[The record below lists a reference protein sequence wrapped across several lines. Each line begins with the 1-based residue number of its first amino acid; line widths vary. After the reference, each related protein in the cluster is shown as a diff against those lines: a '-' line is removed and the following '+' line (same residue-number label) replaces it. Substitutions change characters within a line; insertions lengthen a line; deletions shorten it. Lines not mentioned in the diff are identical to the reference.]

1 VATDAAEGTV
11 RSPRWYESF
20 ADVNGDEQV
29 HSKLYAYVQEGDL
42 FVGTTKSVMFT
53 VDAPARDVWP
63 VLKDSNLWQAEY
75 GHHYS
80 GVIGDLEGK
89 SFRLGDKPNPE
100 GPHQYHV
107 LRVIP
112 EHLMVVNQPGD
123 WDGGPDPWDGFH
135 VFMLNEHDGKS
146 TVTIIM
152 QHALRSTDQTEEE
165 AIARWQESQ
174 PENQRKWR
182 DVFIP
187 KFKELVY
194 EKEAS

>member
-1 VATDAAEGTV
+1 MSVVTGTT
-11 RSPRWYESF
+11 RDPRWYESF
-20 ADVNGDEQV
+20 ADVDGDECV
-29 HSKLYAYVQEGDL
+29 HSKLYSYVEDGQL
-42 FVGTTKSVMFT
+42 VVGTTKSVMFT
-53 VDAPARDVWP
+53 VDRAAKDVWP

-80 GVIGDLEGK
+80 GVVGDLEGK
-89 SFRLGDKPNPE
+89 TFRLGDKPNPE

-112 EHLMVVNQPGD
+112 EHVIVVDQPGD
-123 WDGGPDPWDGFH
+123 WEGGVGPMDGFH
-135 VFMLNEHDGKS
+135 VFMLNEHGGRS

-152 QHALRSTDQTEEE
+152 QHALQPTDQTEEE
-165 AIARWQESQ
+165 VIAQLRESQ
-174 PENQRKWR
+174 PELQRKWR

-194 EKEAS
+194 EREAT